1 MDRPRQRSDPRTRR
15 LRGGGIGK
23 LRGRPRLVGDTG
35 SPLNLVTDALNIV
48 LAPSAFGT
56 AVWVLAIVFAW
67 SGATKLR
74 RPTPAAIAMVDFG
87 VLRRVRP
94 ALGSAL
100 GAAELLLA
108 VSLITGAFPAV
119 SLPAAAVLLWVFVLL
134 IAKSLWS
141 GDRFACFCFGD
152 AGSRLS
158 GWTLLRTIV
167 LALLGS
173 VLVVALPSAGDYA
186 VFGETYALQ
195 MASAMALVGAIV
207 LGGQFPELLR
217 RNKDLKRIGEV
228 EVSE

>member
-1 MDRPRQRSDPRTRR
+1 M
-15 LRGGGIGK
+15 
-23 LRGRPRLVGDTG
+23 
-35 SPLNLVTDALNIV
+35 
-48 LAPSAFGT
+48 
-56 AVWVLAIVFAW
+56 
-67 SGATKLR
+67 
-74 RPTPAAIAMVDFG
+74 AMVDFG

-94 ALGSAL
+94 RLGAAL

-108 VSLITGAFPAV
+108 LFLATGTLPVVF
-119 SLPAAAVLLWVFVLL
+119 LPAAAVLLWIFALL
-134 IAKSLWS
+134 IARSLFA
-141 GDRFACFCFGD
+141 GEDFACFCFGD
-152 AGSRLS
+152 ADSRLS

-207 LGGQFPELLR
+207 LASQIPELLR